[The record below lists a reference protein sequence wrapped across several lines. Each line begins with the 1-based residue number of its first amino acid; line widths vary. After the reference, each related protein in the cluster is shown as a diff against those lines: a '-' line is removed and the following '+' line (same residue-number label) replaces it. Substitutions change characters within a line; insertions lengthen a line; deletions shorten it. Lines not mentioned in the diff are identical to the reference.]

1 MAKPDNRSDNE
12 IHLQQHIDHTIA
24 NLREAKDYLAK
35 HAKDLSPKEKHD
47 IENKNERRKQSI
59 SSFVSEKQDEAQH

>member
-24 NLREAKDYLAK
+24 NLREAKEYLAK
-35 HAKDLSPKEKHD
+35 HAEELNQKEKQD
-47 IENKNERRKQSI
+47 IEAKNERRKQSI
-59 SSFVSEKQDEAQH
+59 SSYISEKQDEAQH